1 MGNGNRDCEEERTLL
16 GDLPRGWPKPISILE
31 YDKIPFYDGRF
42 SNKRFIKWLA
52 KLEAYFISTRFF
64 IKVGLV
70 TCKLF
75 YGVRELWFEFLDFRT
90 CICKLFYGV
99 RELWFEFLDFRT
111 CIDTSLIQSWQDL
124 RQSLILK
131 FIQDD
136 YEEILY

>member
-1 MGNGNRDCEEERTLL
+1 MGNGNRDREEERTLL
-16 GDLPRGWPKPISILE
+16 GDLPRGWPKPRSILE
-31 YDKIPFYDGRF
+31 YDEIPFDLFLNMMRF
-42 SNKRFIKWLA
+42 HFMMEDLLSDWQNW
-52 KLEAYFISTRFF
+52 KLTFISTRFL

-90 CICKLFYGV
+90 CI
-99 RELWFEFLDFRT
+99 DM
-111 CIDTSLIQSWQDL
+111 SLIHSWQDL

>member
-1 MGNGNRDCEEERTLL
+1 VKRKGPC
-16 GDLPRGWPKPISILE
+16 LE
-31 YDKIPFYDGRF
+31 TY
-42 SNKRFIKWLA
+42 
-52 KLEAYFISTRFF
+52 LEAGQNPYLFLNMIRFHFMTEDFQTKDLLSGWQNWKLTFISTRFL